1 MRCHEMQL
9 GFICMISGFSKLS
22 AIIRYCCHESLSLCQ
37 TCFQNAIAIPN
48 FSSSLKMLRR
58 FPLGASVECYGKKC
72 NYSPDPRKRSALR
85 YIETVQKPM
94 C

>member
-9 GFICMISGFSKLS
+9 EFICIISGFSKLS

-48 FSSSLKMLRR
+48 FSASLKMLRR
-58 FPLGASVECYGKKC
+58 FPLGASVECYGKNVIILQTPGK
-72 NYSPDPRKRSALR
+72 DLH
-85 YIETVQKPM
+85 
-94 C
+94 